1 MIRSAALAILAILA
15 ASAAHAADTAPARAG
30 AFAAW
35 CEGRAAACK
44 AAVVEANLERLAV
57 MLNNPKAAAPC
68 MIPQGVET
76 GDGTRQIVAWLGAH
90 REAAGLS
97 TADGIAAAQKAIW
110 KCQAQVGD
118 GVIPGDPPARTA
130 AFLAYCPDHV
140 VKCANKMTDVQLD
153 AYALTLIDDTAPK
166 ACAPPRGSKPLAVN
180 AAVLA
185 WLAQHPETH
194 GMKTDAAIQTS
205 FDHLWPCR

>member
-1 MIRSAALAILAILA
+1 MIRSAALAILVILGAQSAQA
-15 ASAAHAADTAPARAG
+15 AETAPAKAG

-57 MLNNPKAAAPC
+57 ILNDPQAPAPC
-68 MIPQGVET
+68 MIPKGVET
-76 GDGTRQIVAWLGAH
+76 GDGTRQIVAWLGSH

-110 KCQAQVGD
+110 TCQAQVGD

-130 AFLAYCPDHV
+130 AFLAYCPNHV
-140 VKCANKMTDVQLD
+140 VKCANKMTEVQLD
-153 AYALTLIDDTAPK
+153 AYAMTLFDNPAPA
-166 ACAPPRGSKPLAVN
+166 ACAPPKGSKPLAVN

-194 GMKTDAAIQTS
+194 GMETDAAIQSS
-205 FDHLWPCR
+205 FDHLWPCH